1 MTNTNSSTTRVAD
14 YITELLP
21 WAHGH
26 QLKGITDFVLA
37 IIETQTGNQAEI
49 ARSFGNQEASVKRL
63 SRLIHNERIQPK
75 ALAQAVLLQSLRQLP
90 SSGKIRLAIDWTI
103 EASQHLLV
111 ISLIIGGRATPI
123 YWRAYNENVLKGR
136 MRRYEMAVIKRVLTL
151 MLKQVSKRRIFVTAD
166 RGFADVDLFDL
177 LEKFKVR
184 YIVRVKGST
193 NICFEG
199 EWRKLATMGF
209 SGNQRRRTLGR
220 CAYCQS
226 SPHTLYISL
235 SRARNKKGKWGIW
248 YLISNMNLSAKAM
261 AYEYQK
267 RFGCEEGFRDAK
279 WWLGFSQAR
288 IKDIKAWSRMFA
300 LFAISLLI
308 IVTLACTLLLT
319 GAFAQS
325 LLRQVVSRR
334 RTRCELSLVSAMV
347 ALIHLDKT
355 LFQFLL
361 PFTKLNLEAS
371 L

>member
-1 MTNTNSSTTRVAD
+1 MTETNPEKQAIED
-14 YITELLP
+14 YIKEMMP

-26 QLKGITDFVLA
+26 QIKGINDFVEA
-37 IIETQTGNQAEI
+37 IIKKQTGNQAEL
-49 ARSFGNQEASVKRL
+49 ARSFGNQEAAVKRL
-63 SRLIHNERIQPK
+63 SRLIHNQLLKPK
-75 ALAQAVLLQSLRQLP
+75 DLAEAVLRQALSQIP
-90 SSGKIRLAIDWTI
+90 SSGKVRLAIDWTI
-103 EASQHLLV
+103 EANQHLLV
-111 ISLIIGGRATPI
+111 ISLIIGGRGTPI
-123 YWRAYNENVLKGR
+123 YWRAYDEKVLKGR
-136 MRRYEMAVIKRVLTL
+136 MRRYEMAVINRVLTL
-151 MLKQVSKRRIFVTAD
+151 MVKQVSKRRIFVTAD

-184 YIVRVKGST
+184 YIIRVKGST
-193 NICFEG
+193 NICFDG
-199 EWRKLATMGF
+199 EWRKLSTMGF
-209 SGNQRRRTLGR
+209 IGNQRRRTLGR
-220 CAYCQS
+220 WAYCES

-235 SRARNKKGKWGIW
+235 SRARDKKGKWQIW
-248 YLISNMNLSAKAM
+248 YLISNINLSAKSM

-308 IVTLACTLLLT
+308 IVTLGCTLLLT
-319 GAFAQS
+319 GTLAQS

-334 RTRCELSLVSAMV
+334 RNRSELSLVSAMV
-347 ALIHLDKT
+347 ALIHLDFT
-355 LFQFLL
+355 LFDCLS